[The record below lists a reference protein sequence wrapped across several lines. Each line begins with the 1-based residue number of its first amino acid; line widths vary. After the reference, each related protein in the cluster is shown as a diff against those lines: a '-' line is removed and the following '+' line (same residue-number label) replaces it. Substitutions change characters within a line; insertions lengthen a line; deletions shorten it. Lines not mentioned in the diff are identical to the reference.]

1 MKEIESEFVNILLIT
16 SCSYTELAVKTLL
29 DNLQVVT
36 NKKFNIQIGEFSGR
50 GDNVLDFIIY
60 AEDRSHKMSLQS
72 VAKIKDALQYSN
84 ISTQMIFI
92 TSKPRFALSYFISR
106 LCKKECYCVNGYRS
120 VDDITCA
127 LHTVLIHSIA
137 PTKAHCKMQLTSREK
152 EIIVGLIKQVKPMY
166 LSRRF
171 SVDQKTI
178 SAHKI
183 NALRKLNVE
192 RLSEIISLD
201 ILA

>member
-1 MKEIESEFVNILLIT
+1 MKEIEVEPINILLIT
-16 SCSYTELAVKTLL
+16 SCSFTELALKTLL
-29 DNLQVVT
+29 DNLQVVM
-36 NKKFNIQIGEFSGR
+36 NKKFNIQVGEFSGT
-50 GDNVLDFIIY
+50 GDDVLEFIIC
-60 AEDRSHKMSLQS
+60 AGDLPHKMSLQS
-72 VAKIKDALQYSN
+72 IVRIKDALKYSD
-84 ISTQMIFI
+84 ISTRMIFI

-106 LCKKECYCVNGYRS
+106 LCKKECYCINGLRNI
-120 VDDITCA
+120 DDIIYA
-127 LHTVLIHSIA
+127 LHTVLVRSNA
-137 PTKAHCKMQLTSREK
+137 PIKAHCKMQLTSREK

-192 RLSEIISLD
+192 RLSEIINLD